1 MKIAGTGP
9 VRTKPVSRR
18 SEARESSEADF
29 AEHLS
34 AGRSATGTSAAS
46 QASAIEGL
54 LALQEVD
61 EDGRGRRQAAEHG
74 EALLDRLDEIREAL
88 LTGRLNS
95 ATLDRLLVQVRRQR
109 AAFTDPRLSEILDE
123 IELRAAVELAKLGRA
138 A

>member
-18 SEARESSEADF
+18 TGAKGASEADF

-34 AGRSATGTSAAS
+34 TARAASGASAAA
-46 QASAIEGL
+46 QASAVDGL

-61 EDGRGRRQAAEHG
+61 EDGRGRRQAREHG
-74 EALLDRLDEIREAL
+74 EALLDRLDEIRDAL
-88 LTGRLNS
+88 LTGRMNPD
-95 ATLDRLLVQVRRQR
+95 TLDRLLAQVRRQR
-109 AAFTDPRLSEILDE
+109 SAITDPRLNDILDE
-123 IELRAAVELAKLGRA
+123 IELRAAVELAKMGRA

>member
-9 VRTKPVSRR
+9 VRTKPVGRRTESRGT
-18 SEARESSEADF
+18 SEGGF
-29 AEHLS
+29 AGHLS
-34 AGRSATGTSAAS
+34 SARSSSGAAAAS
-46 QASAIEGL
+46 QTSAVEGL

-61 EDGRGRRQAAEHG
+61 EDGRGRRQAKEHG

-95 ATLDRLLVQVRRQR
+95 GTLDRLLTQIRRQR
-109 AAFTDPRLSEILDE
+109 ATFSDPRLAEILDE